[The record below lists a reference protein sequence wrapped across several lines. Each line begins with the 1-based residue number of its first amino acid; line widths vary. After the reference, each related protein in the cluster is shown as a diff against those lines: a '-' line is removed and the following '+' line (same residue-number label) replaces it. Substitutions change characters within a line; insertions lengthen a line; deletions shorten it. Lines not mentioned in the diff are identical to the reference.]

1 MIRKFFY
8 LVWYNIRS
16 CKNKSHIWMGIIF
29 MFLFSNMMLNNTKE
43 MIQKVGER
51 PTVSSFPI
59 LWSDNLFLKLVFF
72 TVIWM
77 FSDAPFF
84 DRMTTFLLVRSGKII
99 FAIAHIAYIVI
110 LSAVIPIIIY
120 IAETV
125 FLPYVQGNNWGNF
138 WGTLA
143 QTDII
148 AQVQGR
154 ITIDYRILWDFQ
166 PQQAMEIS
174 ASVCFLLCC
183 MTGLFLYMANL
194 FKRKKEAVCVSCF
207 LVILA
212 YVAKWSSHPELYK
225 ICPYSWMYL
234 DALTPEYNGVFL
246 SVKYV
251 MTVSIFINIILVAL
265 ILIKTYRLR
274 DVFC

>member
-1 MIRKFFY
+1 
-8 LVWYNIRS
+8 
-16 CKNKSHIWMGIIF
+16 

-59 LWSDNLFLKLVFF
+59 LWSDNLFLMLVFF

-154 ITIDYRILWDFQ
+154 ITIELSYFVGFSTAAGYGNFGKCMLFTLLYDRI
-166 PQQAMEIS
+166 
-174 ASVCFLLCC
+174 
-183 MTGLFLYMANL
+183 
-194 FKRKKEAVCVSCF
+194 
-207 LVILA
+207 
-212 YVAKWSSHPELYK
+212 
-225 ICPYSWMYL
+225 
-234 DALTPEYNGVFL
+234 
-246 SVKYV
+246 
-251 MTVSIFINIILVAL
+251 IFVHG
-265 ILIKTYRLR
+265 KP
-274 DVFC
+274 F

>member
-16 CKNKSHIWMGIIF
+16 WKNKSHIWMGILF
-29 MFLFSNMMLNNTKE
+29 LFLFSNMMLNNSKE

-59 LWSDNLFLKLVFF
+59 LWSNNLFLMLVFF

-77 FSDAPFF
+77 FSDAPFC
-84 DRMTTFLLVRSGKII
+84 DRMTNFLLIRSGKVI
-99 FAIAHIAYIVI
+99 FAMAHIAYIAI
-110 LSAVIPIIIY
+110 LSAVIPAGIY
-120 IAETV
+120 IAETI
-125 FLPYVQGNNWGNF
+125 FLPYVRGNDWGKF

-166 PQQAMEIS
+166 PQQAMRIS
-174 ASVCFLLCC
+174 VSMCFLLCC
-183 MTGLFLYMANL
+183 MTGLFIYMGSL
-194 FKRKKEAVCVSCF
+194 FKCKKEAICISAF
-207 LVILA
+207 FVILA
-212 YVAKWSSHPELYK
+212 YVAKWSSHSELYK
-225 ICPYSWMYL
+225 ICPYSWLYL
-234 DALTPEYNGVFL
+234 DALVPEYNGVFL
-246 SVKYV
+246 SVQYV
-251 MTVSIFINIILVAL
+251 MMVSIFINIILVAV

-274 DVFC
+274 EALC